1 VPSRIRALSSKELGA
16 IAKELGVLASSYFKN
31 FYELSEGAF
40 LITFSKERKE
50 IAVYVNLA
58 RTINLTEF
66 KEKSDAP
73 TEFVLAL
80 RKKLDGSRV
89 ESVEQHKSDRIL
101 IISLSGKAE
110 GRLIIEM
117 FDKGNLLFVNRENLI
132 ELVYRGRSFKERS
145 LRKSMI
151 YVFPQQRG
159 KAGAVHD
166 LEGAEEPRAYEKEGA
181 YVDFAMAPVPEYE
194 QDPAVSVRKFET
206 MSALLDSLYLN
217 ERSSKVSPEKI
228 REIEELQKSIE
239 KLRKQVEETRSSSEE
254 YKKVA
259 NRIFE
264 RMKEINELL
273 AHASK
278 SKVKS
283 ADELKGFGNINVKRV
298 DAKRKTITVELD

>member
-1 VPSRIRALSSKELGA
+1 
-16 IAKELGVLASSYFKN
+16 
-31 FYELSEGAF
+31 
-40 LITFSKERKE
+40 
-50 IAVYVNLA
+50 
-58 RTINLTEF
+58 
-66 KEKSDAP
+66 
-73 TEFVLAL
+73 
-80 RKKLDGSRV
+80 
-89 ESVEQHKSDRIL
+89 
-101 IISLSGKAE
+101 
-110 GRLIIEM
+110 
-117 FDKGNLLFVNRENLI
+117 
-132 ELVYRGRSFKERS
+132 
-145 LRKSMI
+145 
-151 YVFPQQRG
+151 
-159 KAGAVHD
+159 
-166 LEGAEEPRAYEKEGA
+166 
-181 YVDFAMAPVPEYE
+181 MAPVPEYE